1 MNSFLYHL
9 KSKHL
14 QSYNLKL
21 LFLLL
26 GIFSFNTGLSAM
38 TSIADT
44 FHIEKYIIS
53 IDTIDFTGKQIKAKT
68 QIQIVANQN
77 NLSAIEMDLF
87 QLTVDSVYYPLG
99 NLPYSYQN
107 DKLNISLPVVLNT
120 NDTISLTVAYQGSP
134 KKDASGFGGFYFFP
148 NMAFNLG
155 VGFTADPHNLGKVW
169 FPCLDVFDDKSKYEF
184 YITTPLT
191 QKAYCNG
198 FLNDSLINANN
209 TITWHWKMNDYIPT
223 YLACMATGP
232 YTSWSRTYN
241 GVPIEIAALPADT
254 AAVSAT
260 FVNLPA
266 AINLFTQ
273 YYGSYPF
280 NKIGYTLVNFTGGA
294 MEHATNIAI
303 GKAFINGTLGYE
315 TLWAHE
321 LSHMWWGDKV
331 TCKTAED
338 MWLNEGWASFNEA
351 LFTEAI
357 YGPTAYK
364 DWIRTNHR
372 KVLQLAHITD
382 GGYLALNNVPT
393 SVTYGNTAYQ
403 KGADIVHTLR
413 NYAGDSL
420 FKVGAQHYLDTFA
433 YSNASSIDMEHAFT
447 SSTGTDYS
455 RFFTDWVYTPGFP
468 HLSIDSAIYVPG
480 GLDHYFVYTRQ
491 RNKGSNGHI
500 YSMPVD
506 ITFSDGI
513 TDTTVSIQIDSAT
526 QMFHIPLLMA
536 NATWIALDRG
546 EKISDAISDY
556 EKIITTTGLQIMKE
570 TNTTLNV
577 QSVGASPSTV
587 RIEHHW
593 VQPDGFKGSNPGI
606 RLSDYHYWQAEG
618 IFNPGF
624 VSKISFQYD
633 GSTNGLTGYID
644 NTLITGREDSLVLLY
659 RENTAGDWQIISA
672 SQTMGSPLDKR
683 GSFSVDT
690 LKKGEYVLGYRDFT
704 VNNEQLNNMQNF
716 NLNIVPNPAKNHI
729 TLTLNLEPGDS
740 GIAQIIDIKGRE
752 VDRIKVQSGQS
763 EYVIQTSKWKNGEY
777 FIHLKTD
784 KSLIANGR
792 FIIQK

>member
-1 MNSFLYHL
+1 
-9 KSKHL
+9 
-14 QSYNLKL
+14 
-21 LFLLL
+21 
-26 GIFSFNTGLSAM
+26 
-38 TSIADT
+38 
-44 FHIEKYIIS
+44 
-53 IDTIDFTGKQIKAKT
+53 
-68 QIQIVANQN
+68 
-77 NLSAIEMDLF
+77 
-87 QLTVDSVYYPLG
+87 
-99 NLPYSYQN
+99 
-107 DKLNISLPVVLNT
+107 
-120 NDTISLTVAYQGSP
+120 
-134 KKDASGFGGFYFFP
+134 
-148 NMAFNLG
+148 
-155 VGFTADPHNLGKVW
+155 
-169 FPCLDVFDDKSKYEF
+169 
-184 YITTPLT
+184 
-191 QKAYCNG
+191 
-198 FLNDSLINANN
+198 
-209 TITWHWKMNDYIPT
+209 
-223 YLACMATGP
+223 
-232 YTSWSRTYN
+232 
-241 GVPIEIAALPADT
+241 
-254 AAVSAT
+254 
-260 FVNLPA
+260 
-266 AINLFTQ
+266 
-273 YYGSYPF
+273 
-280 NKIGYTLVNFTGGA
+280 
-294 MEHATNIAI
+294 
-303 GKAFINGTLGYE
+303 
-315 TLWAHE
+315 
-321 LSHMWWGDKV
+321 MWWGDKV

-468 HLSIDSAIYVPG
+468 HFSIDSAIYVPG

-672 SQTMGSPLDKR
+672 SQSMGSPLDKR

>member
-1 MNSFLYHL
+1 MNAFLFQIKALLHYTL
-9 KSKHL
+9 MK
-14 QSYNLKL
+14 KL
-21 LFLLL
+21 LSVFLLL
-26 GIFSFNTGLSAM
+26 FFCNINLSAM

-44 FHIEKYIIS
+44 FHVEKYIIS

-68 QIQIVANQN
+68 QLQIIARQN
-77 NLSAIEMDLF
+77 NLSTIELDLF
-87 QLTVDSVYYPLG
+87 QLNVDSVYDTSG
-99 NLPYSYQN
+99 NLSYSYQN
-107 DKLNISLPVVLNT
+107 DKVNISLPFVLNT
-120 NDTISLTVAYQGSP
+120 NDTINLTVVYHGSP

-184 YITTPLT
+184 YITTPLS

-198 FLNDSLINANN
+198 FLNDSLANANN
-209 TITWHWKMNDYIPT
+209 TITWHWIMNDYIPT

-232 YTSWSRTYN
+232 YTSWERTLH
-241 GVPIEIAALPADT
+241 GIPVEIAALPTDT

-351 LFTEAI
+351 LFTEAV
-357 YGPTAYK
+357 YGITAYK

-413 NYAGDSL
+413 NYEGDSL
-420 FKVGAQHYLDTFA
+420 FKIGAQHYLDTFA
-433 YSNASSIDMEHAFT
+433 YSNASSVDMEQAFT
-447 SSTGTDYS
+447 ASTGTDYS

-468 HLSIDSAIYVPG
+468 HFSIDSVQYVPG

-500 YSMPVD
+500 YEMPVD

-587 RIEHHW
+587 RIEYHW

-672 SQTMGSPLDKR
+672 SQSMGSPLDKR

>member
-1 MNSFLYHL
+1 MNAFLFQIKALLHYTL
-9 KSKHL
+9 MK
-14 QSYNLKL
+14 KL
-21 LFLLL
+21 LSVFLLL
-26 GIFSFNTGLSAM
+26 FFCNINLSAM

-44 FHIEKYIIS
+44 FHVEKYIIS

-68 QIQIVANQN
+68 QLQIIARQN
-77 NLSAIEMDLF
+77 NLSTIELDLF
-87 QLTVDSVYYPLG
+87 QLNVDSVYDTSG
-99 NLPYSYQN
+99 NLSYSYQN
-107 DKLNISLPVVLNT
+107 DKVNISLPFVLNM
-120 NDTISLTVAYQGSP
+120 NDTINFTVVYHGSP

-184 YITTPLT
+184 YITTPLS

-198 FLNDSLINANN
+198 FLNDSLANANN
-209 TITWHWKMNDYIPT
+209 TITWHWIMNDYIPT

-241 GVPIEIAALPADT
+241 GIPVEIAALPADT

-468 HLSIDSAIYVPG
+468 HFSIDSAIYVPG

-672 SQTMGSPLDKR
+672 SQSMGSPLDKR

>member
-9 KSKHL
+9 KSKQL
-14 QSYNLKL
+14 QSFNLKL

-209 TITWHWKMNDYIPT
+209 TITWHWIMDEYIPT

-393 SVTYGNTAYQ
+393 SVSYGNTAYQ

-433 YSNASSIDMEHAFT
+433 YSNASSVDMEHAFT
-447 SSTGTDYS
+447 VSTGADYS
-455 RFFTDWVYTPGFP
+455 RFFTDWIYTPGFP
-468 HLSIDSAIYVPG
+468 HFSIDSVQYVPG

-506 ITFSDGI
+506 ITLSDGI
-513 TDTTVSIQIDSAT
+513 SDTTVSIQIDSST

-536 NATWIALDRG
+536 NATWVALDRG

-556 EKIITTTGLQIMKE
+556 EKIIATTGIQIMKE

-606 RLSDYHYWQAEG
+606 RLSDYHYWQADG

-633 GSTNGLTGYID
+633 GSTNGLSGYID

-659 RENTAGDWQIISA
+659 RENTASDWQIISA
-672 SQTMGSPLDKR
+672 SQSMGAPLDKR
-683 GSFSVDT
+683 GSFTVDT

-704 VNNEQLNNMQNF
+704 VNNVQLNNMQNF

-729 TLTLNLEPGDS
+729 ILTVNLEPGDS

-752 VDRIKVQSGQS
+752 VAHIKVHSGQS
-763 EYVIQTSKWKNGEY
+763 EYVIQTGKWKNGEY

>member
-1 MNSFLYHL
+1 MHSFQFNF
-9 KSKHL
+9 KL
-14 QSYNLKL
+14 QLHQTLIKKL
-21 LFLLL
+21 LSLVLFLVSCN
-26 GIFSFNTGLSAM
+26 ISLSAM
-38 TSIADT
+38 TSVADT
-44 FHIEKYIIS
+44 IHVEKYIIS
-53 IDTIDFTGKQIKAKT
+53 IDTIDFTGKQIKAKA
-68 QIQIVANQN
+68 QLQIVARQN
-77 NLSAIEMDLF
+77 NLSKLN
-87 QLTVDSVYYPLG
+87 VDSVYETSG
-99 NLPYSYQN
+99 NLSFTYQN
-107 DKLNISLPVVLNT
+107 DKLNISLPFVLNT
-120 NDTISLTVAYQGSP
+120 NDTANLTVVYHGSP
-134 KKDASGFGGFYFFP
+134 QKDASGFGGFYFFP

-184 YITTPLT
+184 YITTPQT

-198 FLNDSLINANN
+198 FLNDSIINAN
-209 TITWHWKMNDYIPT
+209 TITWHWIMNDYIPT

-232 YTSWSRTYN
+232 YTSWERTIN
-241 GVPIEIAALPADT
+241 GIPVEIAALPADT

-273 YYGSYPF
+273 YYGNYPF

-351 LFTEAI
+351 LFTEAL
-357 YGPTAYK
+357 YGITAYK

-372 KVLQLAHITD
+372 KVLQLAHIND

-433 YSNASSIDMEHAFT
+433 YSNASSVDMEQAFT

-468 HLSIDSAIYVPG
+468 HFSIDSVQYVPG

-500 YSMPVD
+500 YEMPVD

-513 TDTTVSIQIDSAT
+513 TDTTVTILIDSAT
-526 QMFHIPLLMA
+526 QMFHIPLIMA

-556 EKIITTTGLQIMKE
+556 EKVITATGSQVMKE
-570 TNTTLNV
+570 TSSTLNV
-577 QSVGASPSTV
+577 QSIGATPSTV

-618 IFNPGF
+618 IFSPGF

-644 NTLITGREDSLVLLY
+644 NTLITGREDSIVLLY
-659 RENTAGDWQIISA
+659 RQNTADDWHLLSTTK
-672 SQTMGSPLDKR
+672 SMGSPLDKR
-683 GSFSVDT
+683 GSITLDT
-690 LKKGEYVLGYRDFT
+690 LKIGEYVLGYYDVS
-704 VNNEQLNNMQNF
+704 VNTSSLQQNSDKF
-716 NLNIVPNPAKNHI
+716 MKITPNPASHEFTI
-729 TLTLNLEPGDS
+729 EVNLEQGDS
-740 GIAQIIDIKGRE
+740 GIVNIMTLSGKTIKTISVNHEQKKYRID
-752 VDRIKVQSGQS
+752 SGKLKS
-763 EYVIQTSKWKNGEY
+763 GEY
-777 FIHLKTD
+777 ILHLK
-784 KSLIANGR
+784 SANGL
-792 FIIQK
+792 ISSNKILIQK

>member
-9 KSKHL
+9 KSKQL

-21 LFLLL
+21 LSLLL
-26 GIFSFNTGLSAM
+26 GIFSFNSGLSAM

-68 QIQIVANQN
+68 QIQIVAKQN

-87 QLTVDSVYYPLG
+87 QLTVDSVYYSLG

-107 DKLNISLPVVLNT
+107 DKLNISLPFVLNT
-120 NDTISLTVAYQGSP
+120 NDTISLTVSYQGSP

-209 TITWHWKMNDYIPT
+209 TITWHWIMNDYIPT

-241 GVPIEIAALPADT
+241 GIPVEIAALPADT

-351 LFTEAI
+351 LFIESV
-357 YGPTAYK
+357 YGVTAYK
-364 DWIRTNHR
+364 NWIRTNHR
-372 KVLQLAHITD
+372 KVLQLAHIND

-433 YSNASSIDMEHAFT
+433 YSNASSVDMEHAFT
-447 SSTGTDYS
+447 ASTGADYS
-455 RFFTDWVYTPGFP
+455 RFFTDWIYTPGFP
-468 HLSIDSAIYVPG
+468 HFSIDSVQYVPG

-506 ITFSDGI
+506 LTFSDGI
-513 TDTTVSIQIDSAT
+513 SDTTVSIQIDSST

-536 NATWIALDRG
+536 NATWVALDRG
-546 EKISDAISDY
+546 EKISDAITDF
-556 EKIITTTGLQIMKE
+556 EKTITSTGVQVMNE
-570 TNTTLNV
+570 TNTSLNV
-577 QSVGASPSTV
+577 QTLGSSTSTV

-606 RLSDYHYWQAEG
+606 RLSDYHYWQADG

-633 GSTNGLTGYID
+633 GSTNGLSGYID

-659 RENTAGDWQIISA
+659 RENTAADWQIISA
-672 SQTMGSPLDKR
+672 SQSMGSPLDKR
-683 GSFSVDT
+683 GSFTVDT

-704 VNNEQLNNMQNF
+704 VNNVQLNSMQNF

-729 TLTLNLEPGDS
+729 TLTVNLEPGDS

-752 VDRIKVQSGQS
+752 VAHIKIHSEQSV
-763 EYVIQTSKWKNGEY
+763 YVIQTGKWKNGEY

>member
-9 KSKHL
+9 KSKQL

-21 LFLLL
+21 LSLLL

-44 FHIEKYIIS
+44 FHVEKYIIS

-68 QIQIVANQN
+68 QLQIIARQN
-77 NLSAIEMDLF
+77 NLSTIELDLF
-87 QLTVDSVYYPLG
+87 QLNVDSVYDTSG
-99 NLPYSYQN
+99 NLSYSYQN
-107 DKLNISLPVVLNT
+107 DKVNISLPFVLNM
-120 NDTISLTVAYQGSP
+120 NDTINFTVVYHGSP

-184 YITTPLT
+184 YITTPLS

-198 FLNDSLINANN
+198 FLNDSLANANN
-209 TITWHWKMNDYIPT
+209 TITWHWIMNDYIPT

-232 YTSWSRTYN
+232 YTSWERTLH
-241 GVPIEIAALPADT
+241 GIPVEIAALPTDT

-468 HLSIDSAIYVPG
+468 HFSIDSAIYVPG

-672 SQTMGSPLDKR
+672 SQSMGSPLDKR